1 MKTATKIFV
10 LLIFFVLGLIGIG
23 HHEIWLDEAHHFL
36 LGLESTS
43 FFDLFYNARYEGHP
57 LLWNALL
64 FLLTF
69 FTKNIFAMQLLHLL
83 IATANI
89 FLILWY
95 APFPKHQKLLLTFSY
110 FIFYEYSIVSRNYA
124 VSLFFLLITVI
135 LYCKESKNYVLIFLC
150 LSLLAN
156 THLFSF
162 FFSIFFFIYVLANNK
177 ERRLIFAQ
185 PKYIASMS
193 FFIFAIIFSA
203 IQIKVPSDHFLFN
216 FDSDKLLSYK
226 RIGKTF
232 SICWKG
238 LFHFP
243 DATLFN
249 CWNTN
254 WLVNYSKKM
263 AGGASL
269 IAWLVPFFIL
279 KDNRKTV
286 LLFYASALAVA
297 FFIYVS
303 PIIVAVRHCGFLF
316 LLLLTCYW
324 IKKSCNKDNTNGLQY
339 SSLLFSI
346 ILFPSCIA
354 SVVMYVH
361 DYQFAFSTGRRA
373 TIFIESNNDV
383 FNFPVIAQNTSVP
396 VYSAY
401 SGKKAIDVNT
411 LKPTSFCNWNDY
423 PFMISQ
429 DDFVLHAKK
438 YLIDNTL
445 GSAILLCQD
454 SLNTEK
460 NYDLVK
466 IKLLQRFD
474 DAIVKTECY
483 KIYRMDII
491 NTKQQ

>member
-1 MKTATKIFV
+1 MKTSTRIFV
-10 LLIFFVLGLIGIG
+10 LLIFFGLGFVGIW

-36 LGLESTS
+36 LGRDSTS
-43 FFDLFYNARYEGHP
+43 FFDLYYNARYEGHP

-64 FLLTF
+64 FILTF
-69 FTKNIFAMQLLHLL
+69 FTKKIFAMQLLHLL
-83 IATANI
+83 IATTNI

-110 FIFYEYSIVSRNYA
+110 FIFYEYSIISRNYA
-124 VSLFFLLITVI
+124 LSLLFLLISVI
-135 LYCKESKNYVLIFLC
+135 LYSKENKNYVLIFLC

-156 THLFSF
+156 IHLFSF
-162 FFSIFFFIYVLANNK
+162 FFSIFFFLLVLSDEK
-177 ERRLIFAQ
+177 ERRSIFVQ
-185 PKYIASMS
+185 PGFIASMI
-193 FFIFAIIFSA
+193 FFVLAIIFSA

-216 FDSDKLLSYK
+216 FDSDKLLSFK

-243 DATLFN
+243 DATLYN

-254 WLVNYSKKM
+254 WLVNYSKKI
-263 AGGASL
+263 AGCLSL
-269 IAWLVPFFIL
+269 LAWLVPFFIL
-279 KDNRKTV
+279 KGNRKTV
-286 LLFYASALAVA
+286 LLFYTTALAVA

-324 IKKSCNKDNTNGLQY
+324 IKQSKYKVNTNGMQY
-339 SSLLFSI
+339 SSLIFSF
-346 ILFPSCIA
+346 ILIPSCIA
-354 SVVMYVH
+354 SVLMYVH
-361 DYQFAFSTGRRA
+361 DYQFAFSTGGRA
-373 TIFIESNNDV
+373 TMFIENNNGV

-411 LKPTSFCNWNDY
+411 LKPTSFCNWNED
-423 PFMISQ
+423 PFVIPK
-429 DDFVLHAKK
+429 DDFVLRARK

-460 NYDLVK
+460 NYDFVK

-474 DAIVKTECY
+474 DAIVKPECY
-483 KIYRMDII
+483 KIYRIDII
-491 NTKQQ
+491 NTE